1 MLLSGYVNI
10 FIAFRFISNVFICLK
25 CPLNPVSL
33 VTERNQQISHLS
45 VCGLVTSWNYPL
57 MMFSWKMAVVIRLV
71 VTHRDYPLLFVFRCL
86 WTGNAVE
93 LPAHD
98 VVLEMAVVIGG
109 LPITI
114 RVEACVGW

>member
-1 MLLSGYVNI
+1 M
-10 FIAFRFISNVFICLK
+10 FICLK
-25 CPLNPVSL
+25 CPLNAVSL

-57 MMFSWKMAVVIRLV
+57 MMLSWKMAVVIRLV

-98 VVLEMAVVIGG
+98 VVLGRAGVNGG
-109 LPITI
+109 LPIAT
-114 RVEACVGW
+114 RVEACGGW